1 MSAQVAGRPVRRAVV
16 FLYAGQGAHYP
27 AMGRALFECEPVFR
41 DTLFRADR
49 LLRRR
54 TGVGLID
61 AVYGDSDDWLE
72 DLGLSH
78 PAIFAVE
85 WAMTRALDAHGVRPD
100 IVLGASLGE
109 YVALAAAGCVGF
121 DDMFERVVDQALV
134 VREHVPAGGML
145 AVIGGAS
152 WLSRRPDL
160 LAGVEVA
167 ARNFDGHVVLSGAP
181 AALDGCRVALEAEGA
196 ICSRL
201 PVAHAFHSA
210 AVDGARE
217 VFAARCAGLQLR
229 APRLP
234 LASCA
239 AVRVLERVDPA
250 HLWRIVRDTVGFA
263 ETVRMLEAGGA
274 RHYVDVGPSGTLA
287 SFVVHLLGASVRERV
302 STPLSPAGGDL
313 RGVVDAL
320 RLHAA

>member
-1 MSAQVAGRPVRRAVV
+1 MSAPVAGRPLRRTVV
-16 FLYAGQGAHYP
+16 FLYPGQGAHYP
-27 AMGRALFECEPVFR
+27 AMGRALFEREPVFR

-49 LLRRR
+49 LLRRH
-54 TGVGLID
+54 TGAALID
-61 AVYGDSDDWLE
+61 AVFGDGDDWLE
-72 DLGLSH
+72 DLELSH

-85 WAMTRALDAHGVRPD
+85 WAMTRTLDAHGVRPD

-121 DDMFERVVDQALV
+121 EEMFARVVDQARV
-134 VREHVPAGGML
+134 VRERVPAGGML
-145 AVIGGAS
+145 AVIGDAS
-152 WLSRRPDL
+152 WLSHRADL

-167 ARNFDGHVVLSGAP
+167 ARNFDGHVVLAGGA
-181 AALDGCRVALEAEGA
+181 AALEGCRVALEAEGA

-217 VFAARCAGLQLR
+217 AFAARCAGLRLR
-229 APRLP
+229 APRVP

-239 AVRVLERVDPA
+239 AVRVLDRVDLA
-250 HLWRIVRDTVGFA
+250 HLWRIVREPVGFA
-263 ETVRMLEAGGA
+263 ETVRMLETGGA

-287 SFVVHLLGASVRERV
+287 SFVAHLLGPSVRERV
-302 STPLSPAGGDL
+302 SATLSPAGGDL

-320 RLHAA
+320 RPHAA